1 MVILKHK
8 INRICKSFSLHS
20 LNILSYL
27 ERMSIKMVFNEDILK
42 NSIKIN
48 GADNRT
54 VVCMEEASELI
65 QAVSKFY
72 RGKGNLDN
80 LEEEMA
86 DVYICLEL
94 IKLMYNASN
103 SNIQDWI
110 NRKLT
115 RQEFRDKS
123 LEARENSK
131 VDEDI

>member
-1 MVILKHK
+1 
-8 INRICKSFSLHS
+8 
-20 LNILSYL
+20 
-27 ERMSIKMVFNEDILK
+27 MVFNEDILK
-42 NSIKIN
+42 NSIKTN

-65 QAVSKFY
+65 QAISKFY

-94 IKLMYNASN
+94 IKLMYNAKD